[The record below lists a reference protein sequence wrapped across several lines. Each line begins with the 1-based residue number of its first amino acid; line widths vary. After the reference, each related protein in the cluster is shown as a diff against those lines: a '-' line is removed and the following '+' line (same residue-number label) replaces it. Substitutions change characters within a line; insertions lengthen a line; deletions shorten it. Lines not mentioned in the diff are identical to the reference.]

1 MMTDEESRRAQER
14 VISVYKRRGSAGQ
27 SMASGSASI
36 AEGMRCEFT
45 QGEHKAISDMPEIVG
60 GGGTAPTPGFY
71 ARASIAG
78 CVAIGIK
85 MTAIRA
91 GITLRKVTVDLE
103 MDFDDGASLG
113 VGDRSAAPLETR
125 LAIRIDTD
133 APQAAV
139 EDLVSQ
145 ALAIDPYY
153 LALRDPQSVKTS
165 VTKA

>member
-1 MMTDEESRRAQER
+1 MTDEESRRAQER

-27 SMASGSASI
+27 SMASGSACI
-36 AEGMRCEFT
+36 TEGMRCVFT
-45 QGEHKAISDMPEIVG
+45 LGEHKAVSDMPEIVG
-60 GGGTAPTPGFY
+60 GGGTAPTPGY
-71 ARASIAG
+71 ARASIAS
-78 CVAIGIK
+78 CVAMGIK

-91 GITLRKVTVDLE
+91 GLTLRKVTVDLE

-113 VGDRSAAPLETR
+113 VGDRTAAPLETR
-125 LAIRIDTD
+125 LAISIDTD

-139 EDLVSQ
+139 EELVSQ

-153 LALRDPQSVKTS
+153 LALRDPQNVKTS